1 MWGFSCKILTVSSDV
16 KILCSLYFFFLNEHF
31 QLVFYAKN
39 MLYFIY
45 YTFLYT
51 HRHSCTLSVHAD
63 ARNVHEDECVSR
75 QTLKMEIFKY
85 CAGILSGNL
94 RL

>member
-1 MWGFSCKILTVSSDV
+1 MFRVILKILDSF
-16 KILCSLYFFFLNEHF
+16 YFLKSEH
-31 QLVFYAKN
+31 LKLAFYAKKKN
-39 MLYFIY
+39 IDCAFIY
-45 YTFLYT
+45 TQTHSYTE
-51 HRHSCTLSVHAD
+51 SVHAD
-63 ARNVHEDECVSR
+63 ARKVHEDVCVSR